1 MSVRGLSA
9 GQLYSSLAQATG
21 FRDGP
26 DPYMIDAGGARG
38 RFIDLFANRDE
49 KPTEAQTS
57 ILQALTLMNG
67 QIVSGATSLGIPAT
81 PSRPS
86 PRPRTST
93 PPAGSRSC
101 TWPPLTRRPRPE
113 GKRPCSWATSRRPR
127 RPKADPRALAD
138 VLSGPSSTAPEFKH
152 NH

>member
-1 MSVRGLSA
+1 DFELKFLIRALTATQAYGLTSALDRPEPTPPYLFSAMSVRGLSA

-21 FRDGP
+21 FRGGP

-67 QIVSGATSLGIPAT
+67 QIVSGATSL
-81 PSRPS
+81 
-86 PRPRTST
+86 
-93 PPAGSRSC
+93 
-101 TWPPLTRRPRPE
+101 E
-113 GKRPCSWATSRRPR
+113 
-127 RPKADPRALAD
+127 
-138 VLSGPSSTAPEFKH
+138 SGDT
-152 NH
+152 